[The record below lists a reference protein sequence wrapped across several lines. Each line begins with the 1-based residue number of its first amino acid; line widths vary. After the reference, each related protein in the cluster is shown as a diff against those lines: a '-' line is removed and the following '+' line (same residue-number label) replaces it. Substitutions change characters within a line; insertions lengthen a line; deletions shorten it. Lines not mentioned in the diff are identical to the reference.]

1 MTGDRWTRLLQR
13 LALGAAL
20 GAILTAIL
28 PRPGALGWDFFDALT
43 VACCFTLLGAVV
55 DAALQALP
63 GVDVGAGPL
72 VRIAGWFAG
81 GLWCAVVARWLWHL
95 YGRDLAELPAVW
107 WGGVLLVLSEGGRAM
122 LARRALRSSVP

>member
-1 MTGDRWTRLLQR
+1 MTPDRWTRLLQR

-20 GAILTAIL
+20 GVVFTAVF
-28 PRPGALGWDFFDALT
+28 PRSGPLGWDFFDALT
-43 VACCFTLLGAVV
+43 VACCFTLLGGLV
-55 DAALQALP
+55 DGALQLLP
-63 GVDVGAGPL
+63 DIDVGAGPL

-107 WGGVLLVLSEGGRAM
+107 WGGVLLVLSEGGRTM
-122 LARRALRSSVP
+122 LARRALRSSAP